1 MFCLPYII
9 ENTIDFWLQYNSGFF
24 KFQLIIQH
32 VDIIVYQRNILKVA
46 YVSSVFNI
54 HTIPLEGN
62 EFLIY
67 NQSLCRCELKN
78 SAHGNLLPIGAQ
90 HRK

>member
-1 MFCLPYII
+1 M
-9 ENTIDFWLQYNSGFF
+9 
-24 KFQLIIQH
+24 IQH
-32 VDIIVYQRNILKVA
+32 VDIIVYQRNIQKVA
-46 YVSSVFNI
+46 YVFSVFNI

-78 SAHGNLLPIGAQ
+78 
-90 HRK
+90 

>member
-1 MFCLPYII
+1 MFCLPYIK
-9 ENTIDFWLQYNSGFF
+9 ENTIDFWLQYNSVFL

-78 SAHGNLLPIGAQ
+78 
-90 HRK
+90 

>member
-1 MFCLPYII
+1 M
-9 ENTIDFWLQYNSGFF
+9 
-24 KFQLIIQH
+24 IQH

-46 YVSSVFNI
+46 YVFSVFNI

-67 NQSLCRCELKN
+67 NQSLSRCELKN
-78 SAHGNLLPIGAQ
+78 
-90 HRK
+90 

>member
-1 MFCLPYII
+1 M
-9 ENTIDFWLQYNSGFF
+9 
-24 KFQLIIQH
+24 IQH

-46 YVSSVFNI
+46 YVSSVFNTCI
-54 HTIPLEGN
+54 HIIPLEGN